1 MRIGYDVLVRR
12 GRVAWASGSSVAA
25 EMYEA
30 KQARKEMVFE
40 GFVSC
45 ASMAG
50 ITMIGLGNLHLH
62 HSTRFESECIRVYI
76 QNPPSSE

>member
-1 MRIGYDVLVRR
+1 V
-12 GRVAWASGSSVAA
+12 GRVVWASGSSVAA
-25 EMYEA
+25 EVYQA

-50 ITMIGLGNLHLH
+50 ITIIIGLGNLQLQYI
-62 HSTRFESECIRVYI
+62 IRRD
-76 QNPPSSE
+76 SSRNASASISKISR